1 MSKVKEKVK
10 EKNKNNSNPV
20 ALVRS
25 GSRFKN
31 FLKDTQNETKK
42 VTWPDKKSVINA
54 TVLILIIV
62 AVLTTFIMCIDLLL
76 TKTVI
81 TLRMINL

>member
-1 MSKVKEKVK
+1 MVKTK
-10 EKNKNNSNPV
+10 EKNKETSKPV
-20 ALVRS
+20 AIVKS
-25 GSRFKN
+25 GSRLKI

-42 VTWPDKKSVINA
+42 VTWPDKKSVVNA

-62 AVLTTFIMCIDLLL
+62 VILTTFVMFIDLFL
-76 TKTVI
+76 TKALI

>member
-1 MSKVKEKVK
+1 MANVKEKVK
-10 EKNKNNSNPV
+10 EKSKDNSRPIAV
-20 ALVRS
+20 IKS
-25 GSRFKN
+25 GSRLKN

-42 VTWPDKKSVINA
+42 VTWPDKKSVINS

-62 AVLTTFIMCIDLLL
+62 TIITTFIMCVDLFF
-76 TKTVI
+76 TKAVL